1 MEAILAR
8 IYGPEKGKAAFERI
22 QRLLA
27 AFEPAQKRA
36 TDSFSQSQAVLI
48 TYGDSLNRPGQAP
61 LQTLRQ
67 FAQTHLCDGFSA
79 IHILPFF
86 PYFSDDGFSVTD
98 FTAVDPRLGTWD
110 DIQAI
115 AKDFTLMVDLVANH
129 ISAQSDWF
137 ARYLADE
144 PGFAD
149 LAIEADP
156 ATDLSAVVR
165 PRALPLLTPFQKAS
179 GGTVHVWT
187 TFSADQI
194 DLNYHSLDVLE
205 RMVAVLLLYLKK
217 GARIIR
223 LDAIAYLWKA
233 IGTGCIHLPRTH
245 EMVRLFRAILD
256 RIAPDTLLITETN
269 VPHAQNIRYF
279 GDGTDEAQ
287 MVYNF
292 TLAPLLLYSLMK
304 GDGRILSQ
312 WAETLGL
319 DSPQNSF
326 FNFTASHDG
335 IGVRPLEGILSDA
348 ALSELIQQVRAN
360 SGLVSYKAEP
370 DGSQSPYELNISYID
385 ALKDPAALHDPLL
398 ARRFLASQAVALA
411 LPGVPAVYIHSL
423 LGTRNWNAGVSQSSQ
438 PRRINRRK
446 LDADAVMAELNTGHR
461 FRARV
466 FHPYLHLM
474 RVRGQ
479 QPAFHP
485 KADFE
490 ILHLDRRAFVI
501 QRTSPQQ
508 RLYALTN
515 LSGERLRLCL
525 PESGTGRDLIGGG
538 DHDCSELWLEPYA
551 VRWLEPISPRR
562 RTSPAGC

>member
-1 MEAILAR
+1 MEAILRR

-22 QRLLA
+22 QGLLA
-27 AFEPAQKRA
+27 AFAPAQKQVS
-36 TDSFSQSQAVLI
+36 DYFSQNQAVLI
-48 TYGDSLNRPGQAP
+48 TYGDSLKRSGQAP

-67 FAQTHLCDGFSA
+67 FATDHLCDGFSA

-86 PYFSDDGFSVTD
+86 PYSSDDGFSVTD
-98 FTAVDPRLGTWD
+98 FTAVDPRLGSWD
-110 DIQAI
+110 DIGAI

-129 ISAQSDWF
+129 VSAQSDWF
-137 ARYLADE
+137 QRYLAE
-144 PGFAD
+144 QPGFAD
-149 LAIEADP
+149 LAIEAEP
-156 ATDLSAVVR
+156 SAELASVVR
-165 PRALPLLTPFQKAS
+165 PRALPLLTPFEKAS
-179 GGTVHVWT
+179 GHTVHVWT

-194 DLNYHSLDVLE
+194 DLNYRSLDVLE
-205 RMVAVLLLYLKK
+205 RMVAVLLFYLKK

-223 LDAIAYLWKA
+223 LDAIAYLWKT
-233 IGTGCIHLPRTH
+233 IGTSCIHLPQTH

-256 RIAPDTLLITETN
+256 RIAPETILITETN
-269 VPHAQNIRYF
+269 VPHAQNISYF
-279 GDGTDEAQ
+279 GDGTDAAQ

-335 IGVRPLEGILSDA
+335 IGLRPLEGILPDA
-348 ALSELIQQVRAN
+348 ALAEMLQRVRAN
-360 SGLVSYKAEP
+360 GGLVSYKADP

-385 ALKDPAALHDPLL
+385 ALKDPAVLHDPLL
-398 ARRFLASQAVALA
+398 AKRFLASQAVALA

-423 LGTRNWNAGVSQSSQ
+423 LGTRNWNAGVSQSGQ
-438 PRRINRRK
+438 PRRINRQK
-446 LDADAVMAELNTGHR
+446 LDADAVMAQLDAKGR
-461 FRARV
+461 FRARI
-466 FHPYLHLM
+466 FHPYLHLL
-474 RVRGQ
+474 RVRRQ

-490 ILHLDRRAFVI
+490 IGHLDRRAFVI
-501 QRTSPQQ
+501 QRSSPHQ

-515 LSGERLRLCL
+515 LSGDRLRLCL
-525 PESGTGRDLIGGG
+525 PERGRLQDRITGTV
-538 DHDCSELWLEPYA
+538 HDCAEVLLGPYA
-551 VRWLEPISPRR
+551 VLWLS
-562 RTSPAGC
+562 